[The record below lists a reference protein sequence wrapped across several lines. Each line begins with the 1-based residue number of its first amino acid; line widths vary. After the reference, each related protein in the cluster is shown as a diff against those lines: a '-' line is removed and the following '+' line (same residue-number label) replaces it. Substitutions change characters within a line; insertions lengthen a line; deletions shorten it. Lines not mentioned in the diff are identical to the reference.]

1 MKAARLH
8 GFKDIFHPDT
18 EKLRRVENKTKKVF
32 ERFGFSEIIIPILEL
47 SGVYSTGLGDTTDI
61 VQKEM
66 YTFETKGGE
75 WVSMRPEGTA
85 GVVRAFIEHSLH
97 RKSPVTKLYY
107 SGEMFRHEKPQEG
120 RQRSF
125 NQIGAELF
133 GSRDPLADS
142 EIIAMLWLA
151 ITELGLSDHVELE
164 LNSIGKPAER
174 EQYKEDLLD
183 HFSSSNKE
191 SHLASPNKDSLCE
204 NCRNRLNTNP
214 LRILDCKTEICREA
228 TSEIP
233 FSILDY
239 LSKESGERLDALKFS
254 LGEKSIP
261 YRLNPRIVRG
271 LDYYTDTVFEVT
283 TDKLGSQNAVAAGG
297 RYDLLVERMGGP
309 ETPAVGF
316 AMGLERILLLLEKTG
331 TRRNSPGK
339 KQLVCIIHI
348 GEEARGEAAK
358 IADDLRKKGMRVET
372 EYENKSLK
380 SQMRKANRTG
390 AAYSVIIGEDELRK
404 KVFSLRNMRTG
415 EEKTFPLEKLADL
428 GGHGDF
434 RKLL

>member
-1 MKAARLH
+1 MKRARLH
-8 GFKDIFHPDT
+8 GFKDIFNPET
-18 EKLRRVENKTKKVF
+18 EKLRLVESNVKEVF
-32 ERFGFSEIIIPILEL
+32 ERFGFSEIIIPVLEL

-66 YTFETKGGE
+66 YSFETKGGE
-75 WVSMRPEGTA
+75 QVSMRPEGTA

-97 RKSPVTKLYY
+97 RKLPVTKLHY
-107 SGEMFRHEKPQEG
+107 SGEMFRYEKPQEG

-142 EIIAMLWLA
+142 EIIAMLWIA

-174 EQYKEDLLD
+174 DLYKKALTDFL
-183 HFSSSNKE
+183 F
-191 SHLASPNKDSLCE
+191 PNKDSLCE
-204 NCRNRLNTNP
+204 NCQKRLDTNP
-214 LRILDCKTEICREA
+214 LRILDCKTGTCREV

-233 FSILDY
+233 FSIRDY
-239 LSKESGERLDALKFS
+239 LSEQSNEHLEALTSS
-254 LGEKSIP
+254 LKGKSIP

-316 AMGLERILLLLEKTG
+316 AIGLERILLLLEKTG

-339 KQLVCIIHI
+339 KQIVCVIHI
-348 GEEARGEAAK
+348 GDRARIAAAE
-358 IADDLRKKGMRVET
+358 IAHDLRKKGIRVET

-390 AAYSVIIGEDELRK
+390 ATHSVIIGEDELRGEI
-404 KVFSLRNMRTG
+404 FSLRNMKTG
-415 EEKTFPLEKLADL
+415 EEKTFPLKKLADI

>member
-1 MKAARLH
+1 MKATRLH
-8 GFKDIFHPDT
+8 GFKDIFHPET
-18 EKLRRVENKTKKVF
+18 EKLRLAESKTKEVF
-32 ERFGFSEIIIPILEL
+32 ERFGFSEIIIPILEP

-75 WVSMRPEGTA
+75 MVSMRPEGTA

-133 GSRDPLADS
+133 GPRDPLADS
-142 EIIAMLWLA
+142 EIIEMLWLA
-151 ITELGLSDHVELE
+151 VTELGISDHVELE
-164 LNSIGKPAER
+164 LNSIGRPAER
-174 EQYKEDLLD
+174 ERYKKALTDFL
-183 HFSSSNKE
+183 
-191 SHLASPNKDSLCE
+191 SPKKDSLCE
-204 NCRNRLNTNP
+204 NCRNRLGANP
-214 LRILDCKTEICREA
+214 LRILDCKTGECREA

-233 FSILDY
+233 FSIRDY
-239 LSKESGERLDALKFS
+239 LSKQSSENLDALASS

-261 YRLNPRIVRG
+261 YRINPRIVRG

-283 TDKLGSQNAVAAGG
+283 TYRLGSQNAVAAGG

-316 AMGLERILLLLEKTG
+316 AIGLERILLLLERTG

-339 KQLVCIIHI
+339 KQLVSVIHI
-348 GEEARGEAAK
+348 GEEARGKAAT
-358 IADDLRKKGMRVET
+358 IARDLRKKGMRVET

-390 AAYSVIIGEDELRK
+390 AAYSVIIGENELRENI
-404 KVFSLRNMRTG
+404 FSLRDMKSG
-415 EEKTFPLEKLADL
+415 EERTFPLEKLAGL
-428 GGHGDF
+428 RGHGDF
-434 RKLL
+434 RKLF

>member
-8 GFKDIFHPDT
+8 GFKDIFHPET
-18 EKLRRVENKTKKVF
+18 EKLRLVESKTKEVF
-32 ERFGFSEIIIPILEL
+32 ERFGFSEIIIPILEP

-85 GVVRAFIEHSLH
+85 GVVRAFIEHSLY

-151 ITELGLSDHVELE
+151 IVELGLSDHVELE
-164 LNSIGKPAER
+164 LNSIGQPAER
-174 EQYKEDLLD
+174 ERYKKALLD
-183 HFSSSNKE
+183 F
-191 SHLASPNKDSLCE
+191 LSPNKDSLCE
-204 NCRNRLNTNP
+204 NCQNRLGANP
-214 LRILDCKTEICREA
+214 LRILDCKTGTCREI

-233 FSILDY
+233 FSIRDY
-239 LSKESGERLDALKFS
+239 LSEQSSRHLDTLTSS

-271 LDYYTDTVFEVT
+271 LDYYTDTVFEIT
-283 TDKLGSQNAVAAGG
+283 TDNLGSQNAVAAGG

-316 AMGLERILLLLEKTG
+316 AMGLERILLLLEKTK

-339 KQLVCIIHI
+339 KQLVSVIHI
-348 GEEARGEAAK
+348 GEEARGKAAK
-358 IADDLRKKGMRVET
+358 IADDLRKRGMRVET

-404 KVFSLRNMRTG
+404 EIFSLRNMRTG
-415 EEKTFPLEKLADL
+415 EEKAVPLKKLADL
-428 GGHGDF
+428 RGHADF

>member
-8 GFKDIFHPDT
+8 GFKDIFHPET
-18 EKLRRVENKTKKVF
+18 EKLRLVESKTKEVF
-32 ERFGFSEIIIPILEL
+32 ERFGFSEIIIPILEP
-47 SGVYSTGLGDTTDI
+47 SEVYSTGLGDTTDI

-85 GVVRAFIEHSLH
+85 GVVRAFIENSLY

-125 NQIGAELF
+125 NQVGAELF

-164 LNSIGKPAER
+164 LNSIGKPTER
-174 EQYKEDLLD
+174 ERYKKALTDFL
-183 HFSSSNKE
+183 
-191 SHLASPNKDSLCE
+191 SPKKDSLCE
-204 NCRNRLNTNP
+204 NCQNRLGTNP
-214 LRILDCKTEICREA
+214 LRILDCKTRICREI

-233 FSILDY
+233 FSIRDY
-239 LSKESGERLDALKFS
+239 LSEQSGEHLDILTSS

-316 AMGLERILLLLEKTG
+316 AMGLERILLLLEKTK
-331 TRRNSPGK
+331 TRRNAPGR
-339 KQLVCIIHI
+339 KQLVCVIHI
-348 GEEARGEAAK
+348 GDEARGEATK

-390 AAYSVIIGEDELRK
+390 AAYSIIIGEDELRRE
-404 KVFSLRNMRTG
+404 VFSLRNMKTG
-415 EEKTFPLEKLADL
+415 EEKTFPLKTLADL
-428 GGHGDF
+428 RGHGDF

>member
-1 MKAARLH
+1 MKTARLH
-8 GFKDIFHPDT
+8 GFKDIFHPET
-18 EKLRRVENKTKKVF
+18 EKLRLVGSKTKEVF
-32 ERFGFSEIIIPILEL
+32 ERFGFSEIVIPILEP

-75 WVSMRPEGTA
+75 RVSMRPEGTA
-85 GVVRAFIEHSLH
+85 GVVRAFIEHSLY
-97 RKSPVTKLYY
+97 RRSPVTKLYY
-107 SGEMFRHEKPQEG
+107 SGKMFRHEKPQEG

-133 GSRDPLADS
+133 GSRDPLSDS

-164 LNSIGKPAER
+164 LNSIGQPAER
-174 EQYKEDLLD
+174 ERYKKALLD
-183 HFSSSNKE
+183 FLFPKE
-191 SHLASPNKDSLCE
+191 NSLCE
-204 NCRNRLNTNP
+204 NCRRRLDTNP
-214 LRILDCKTEICREA
+214 LRILDCKTRTCREA

-233 FSILDY
+233 FSVRDY
-239 LSKESGERLDALKFS
+239 LSAKSSEHLDALASS
-254 LGEKSIP
+254 LAEKSIP

-271 LDYYTDTVFEVT
+271 LDYYTDTVFEIT

-309 ETPAVGF
+309 ATPAVGF

-331 TRRNSPGK
+331 TRRNVPGR
-339 KQLVCIIHI
+339 KQLVYVIHI
-348 GEEARGEAAK
+348 GDEARSKTAK
-358 IADDLRKKGMRVET
+358 MADDLRKKGIRVET

-380 SQMRKANRTG
+380 SQMRKANRSG
-390 AAYSVIIGEDELRK
+390 AAYSVIIGEEELRREI
-404 KVFSLRNMRTG
+404 FSLRNMKTG
-415 EEKTFPLEKLADL
+415 EEKTFPLKKLADL
-428 GGHGDF
+428 RGHGDF

>member
-1 MKAARLH
+1 MKASRLH
-8 GFKDIFHPDT
+8 GFKDIFHPET
-18 EKLRRVENKTKKVF
+18 EKLRLLESKTKGVF
-32 ERFGFSEIIIPILEL
+32 ERFGFSEIIIPVLEL

-174 EQYKEDLLD
+174 EQYKQAFLKF
-183 HFSSSNKE
+183 FSSTNF
-191 SHLASPNKDSLCE
+191 PTKDYLCE
-204 NCRNRLNTNP
+204 NCRNRLSTNP
-214 LRILDCKTEICREA
+214 LRILDCKTETCREV

-233 FSILDY
+233 FSIQDY
-239 LSKESGERLDALKFS
+239 LSEQSKEHLEALKSS

-261 YRLNPRIVRG
+261 FRPNSRIVRG
-271 LDYYTDTVFEVT
+271 LDYYTDTVFEIT

-316 AMGLERILLLLEKTG
+316 AIGLERILLLLEKTG

-339 KQLVCIIHI
+339 KQLVCVIHI

-358 IADDLRKKGMRVET
+358 IANDLRKKGMRVET

-390 AAYSVIIGEDELRK
+390 AAYSVIIGDDELRK

-415 EEKTFPLEKLADL
+415 EEKAFPLKKLADL
-428 GGHGDF
+428 RGHGDF

>member
-1 MKAARLH
+1 MKTARLH
-8 GFKDIFHPDT
+8 GFKDLFHPET
-18 EKLRRVENKTKKVF
+18 RKLRHVESGIGEVF

-47 SGVYSTGLGDTTDI
+47 SEVYSTGLGNTTDI

-66 YTFETKGGE
+66 YTFETRGE
-75 WVSMRPEGTA
+75 ERVSMRPEGTA
-85 GVVRAFIEHSLH
+85 GVVRAFIEHSLY

-107 SGEMFRHEKPQEG
+107 SGEMFRYEKPQEG

-125 NQIGAELF
+125 RQTGAELF
-133 GSRDPLADS
+133 GSSDPLADS

-151 ITELGLSDHVELE
+151 ITELGLSEHVELE
-164 LNSIGKPAER
+164 LNSIGKPTER
-174 EQYKEDLLD
+174 EQYKEALVGFL
-183 HFSSSNKE
+183 
-191 SHLASPNKDSLCE
+191 SPKKDSLCE
-204 NCRNRLNTNP
+204 NCRNRLGTNP
-214 LRILDCKTEICREA
+214 LRILDCKTGTCREM

-233 FSILDY
+233 FSIQDY
-239 LSKESGERLDALKFS
+239 LSEQSSEHLGALVSS
-254 LGEKSIP
+254 LKGKSIP
-261 YRLNPRIVRG
+261 CRLNPRIVRG
-271 LDYYTDTVFEVT
+271 LDYYTDTVFELT

-309 ETPAVGF
+309 ATPAVGF
-316 AMGLERILLLLEKTG
+316 AIGLERILLLLEKTG
-331 TRRNSPGK
+331 TRKNSPGK

-348 GEEARGEAAK
+348 GDEARGEAAK
-358 IADDLRKKGMRVET
+358 IADDLRKKGIRVET

>member
-1 MKAARLH
+1 MKIARLH
-8 GFKDIFHPDT
+8 GFKDICYPET
-18 EKLRRVENKTKKVF
+18 EKLRLVESSITDVF
-32 ERFGFSEIIIPILEL
+32 KRFGFSEITIPILEL

-85 GVVRAFIEHSLH
+85 GVVRAFIENSLY

-107 SGEMFRHEKPQEG
+107 SGEMFRYEKPQEG

-142 EIIAMLWLA
+142 DIIAMLWLA
-151 ITELGLSDHVELE
+151 ITELGLSDHVKLE
-164 LNSIGKPAER
+164 LNSIGKPLER
-174 EQYKEDLLD
+174 ERYKESLIEFL
-183 HFSSSNKE
+183 
-191 SHLASPNKDSLCE
+191 SPKKDSLCE
-204 NCRNRLNTNP
+204 NCQNRLSTNP
-214 LRILDCKTEICREA
+214 LRILDCKTGACREV
-228 TSEIP
+228 TSDIP
-233 FSILDY
+233 FSIHDH
-239 LSKESGERLDALKFS
+239 LSEQSREHLDALLFS
-254 LGEKSIP
+254 LREKSIP
-261 YRLNPRIVRG
+261 YRLNHRIVRG

-309 ETPAVGF
+309 QTPAVGF
-316 AMGLERILLLLEKTG
+316 AMGVERIMLLLEKTG

-339 KQLVCIIHI
+339 KQIVCVIHI
-348 GEEARGEAAK
+348 GENARGVAVK
-358 IADDLRKKGMRVET
+358 IADGLRKKGLRVET

-390 AAYSVIIGEDELRK
+390 ATYSVIIGEDELRK
-404 KVFSLRNMRTG
+404 DLFSLRNMKTG
-415 EEKTFPLEKLADL
+415 EEKSFPLKKLADL
-428 GGHGDF
+428 EGHGDF

>member
-1 MKAARLH
+1 MKSARLH
-8 GFKDIFHPDT
+8 GFKDIFHPET
-18 EKLRRVENKTKKVF
+18 EKLRLAESKIKEVF
-32 ERFGFSEIIIPILEL
+32 ERFGFSEIIIPILEP
-47 SGVYSTGLGDTTDI
+47 SGVYSTGLGVTTDI

-85 GVVRAFIEHSLH
+85 GVVRAFIEHSLD

-125 NQIGAELF
+125 NQMGAELF
-133 GSRDPLADS
+133 GSSDPLADS
-142 EIIAMLWLA
+142 EVIAMLWLA

-164 LNSIGKPAER
+164 LNSIGKPDER
-174 EQYKEDLLD
+174 ERYKEALTGFL
-183 HFSSSNKE
+183 
-191 SHLASPNKDSLCE
+191 SPKKDSLCE
-204 NCRNRLNTNP
+204 NCQNRLGTNP
-214 LRILDCKTEICREA
+214 LRILDCKTPECREV
-228 TSEIP
+228 TSGIP
-233 FSILDY
+233 FSIRDY
-239 LSKESGERLDALKFS
+239 LSEQSSGHLDALSAS

-261 YRLNPRIVRG
+261 YRLNPAIVRG

-283 TDKLGSQNAVAAGG
+283 TDRLGSQNAVAAGG

-316 AMGLERILLLLEKTG
+316 AIGLERILLLLEKTG

-339 KQLVCIIHI
+339 KQLVCVIHI
-348 GEEARGEAAK
+348 GDEARGKAAK
-358 IADDLRKKGMRVET
+358 IADDLRRKGMRVET

-390 AAYSVIIGEDELRK
+390 AAYSVIIGEDELRRE
-404 KVFSLRNMRTG
+404 VFSLRNMRTG
-415 EEKTFPLEKLADL
+415 EERTFPLEKLADL
-428 GGHGDF
+428 RGHGDF

>member
-8 GFKDIFHPDT
+8 GFKDILHPETD
-18 EKLRRVENKTKKVF
+18 KLRLVESKIKEVF

-47 SGVYSTGLGDTTDI
+47 SEVYSTGLGNTTDI
-61 VQKEM
+61 IQKEM

-85 GVVRAFIEHSLH
+85 GVVRAFIEHSLY

-133 GSRDPLADS
+133 GSRDPLSDS
-142 EIIAMLWLA
+142 EIIAMLWLT
-151 ITELGLSDHVELE
+151 ITELDLLEHVQLE

-174 EQYKEDLLD
+174 ERYKKALLD
-183 HFSSSNKE
+183 F
-191 SHLASPNKDSLCE
+191 LSPKKDSLCE
-204 NCRNRLNTNP
+204 NCRNRLSTNP
-214 LRILDCKTEICREA
+214 LRILDCKTGTCNEIV
-228 TSEIP
+228 SHIP
-233 FSILDY
+233 FLVRDY
-239 LSKESGERLDALKFS
+239 LSEQSSNHMDALTRF

-271 LDYYTDTVFEVT
+271 LDYYTDTVFEIT
-283 TDKLGSQNAVAAGG
+283 TNELGSQNAVAAGG

-309 ETPAVGF
+309 QTPAVGF
-316 AMGLERILLLLEKTG
+316 AIGLERVLLLLEKMR

-339 KQLVCIIHI
+339 KQLVSIIHI
-348 GEEARGEAAK
+348 GEVARVQAAK
-358 IADDLRKKGMRVET
+358 MAYDLRKKGMKVET

-390 AAYSVIIGEDELRK
+390 ATHSIIVGEDELRK
-404 KVFSLRNMRTG
+404 KIFSLRNMKTG
-415 EEKTFPLEKLADL
+415 KEKSFPLEKLAGL
-428 GGHGDF
+428 RGHGDL
-434 RKLL
+434 RKLI

>member
-1 MKAARLH
+1 MKTPRLH
-8 GFKDIFHPDT
+8 GFKDIFHP
-18 EKLRRVENKTKKVF
+18 ESERLRLVEGSIREVF
-32 ERFGFSEIIIPILEL
+32 ERFGFSEVIIPVLEL

-75 WVSMRPEGTA
+75 MVSMRPEGTA
-85 GVVRAFIEHSLH
+85 GVVRAYVGHSLY
-97 RKSPVTKLYY
+97 RKSPVTKLHY

-142 EIIAMLWLA
+142 EIIEMLWLA
-151 ITELGLSDHVELE
+151 VTELGISDHVELE
-164 LNSIGKPAER
+164 LNSIGRPAER
-174 EQYKEDLLD
+174 ERYKKALTDFL
-183 HFSSSNKE
+183 
-191 SHLASPNKDSLCE
+191 SPKKDSLCE
-204 NCRNRLNTNP
+204 NCRNRLGANP
-214 LRILDCKTEICREA
+214 LRILDCKTGECREA
-228 TSEIP
+228 TSGIP

-239 LSKESGERLDALKFS
+239 LSEQSGRHLGALEAS

-261 YRLNPRIVRG
+261 YRINPRIVRG

-283 TDKLGSQNAVAAGG
+283 TDRLGSQNAVAAGG

-316 AMGLERILLLLEKTG
+316 AIGLERVLLLLERTG
-331 TRRNSPGK
+331 TRRNAPGK
-339 KQLVCIIHI
+339 KQSVCVIHI
-348 GEEARGEAAK
+348 GEEARGKAAT
-358 IADDLRKKGMRVET
+358 IARDLRKKGMRVET

-390 AAYSVIIGEDELRK
+390 AAYSVIIGENELRENI
-404 KVFSLRNMRTG
+404 FSLRDMKSG
-415 EEKTFPLEKLADL
+415 EERTFPLEKLAGL
-428 GGHGDF
+428 RGHGDF
-434 RKLL
+434 RKLF

>member
-1 MKAARLH
+1 MKATRLH
-8 GFKDIFHPDT
+8 GFKDIFHPET
-18 EKLRRVENKTKKVF
+18 EKLRLVESKTREVF
-32 ERFGFSEIIIPILEL
+32 ERFGFSEIIIPVLEP
-47 SGVYSTGLGDTTDI
+47 SGVYSTGLGDSTDI

-66 YTFETKGGE
+66 YAFETRGGE
-75 WVSMRPEGTA
+75 RVSMRPEGTA
-85 GVVRAFIEHSLH
+85 GVVRAFVEHSLH

-125 NQIGAELF
+125 RQAGAELF

-174 EQYKEDLLD
+174 ERYKEALLG
-183 HFSSSNKE
+183 F
-191 SHLASPNKDSLCE
+191 LSPRKDSLCE
-204 NCRNRLNTNP
+204 NCRNRLGTNP
-214 LRILDCKTEICREA
+214 LRILDCKTGTCREA
-228 TSEIP
+228 VSGIP
-233 FSILDY
+233 FSVRDY
-239 LSKESGERLDALKFS
+239 LSEQSGGHLDALASS
-254 LGEKSIP
+254 LAEKSIP
-261 YRLNPRIVRG
+261 YRLNPKIVRG

-283 TDKLGSQNAVAAGG
+283 TDRLGSQNAVAAGG

-316 AMGLERILLLLEKTG
+316 AMGLERVLLLLERTG
-331 TRRNSPGK
+331 GRRNSPGK
-339 KQLVCIIHI
+339 KQLVCVIHI
-348 GEEARGEAAK
+348 GEEARREAAR
-358 IADDLRKKGMRVET
+358 IANDLRKKGMRVET

-380 SQMRKANRTG
+380 SQMRKANRAG
-390 AAYSVIIGEDELRK
+390 AAHSVIIGENELRER
-404 KVFSLRNMRTG
+404 VFSLRDMKTG
-415 EEKTFPLEKLADL
+415 EEKTFPLEKLAGL
-428 GGHGDF
+428 RGHGDF

>member
-1 MKAARLH
+1 MKSARLH
-8 GFKDIFHPDT
+8 GFKDIFHPET
-18 EKLRRVENKTKKVF
+18 EKLRLVESKAKEVF

-107 SGEMFRHEKPQEG
+107 SGEMFRYEKPQEG

-125 NQIGAELF
+125 RQVGAELF
-133 GSRDPLADS
+133 GSSDPLADS

-151 ITELGLSDHVELE
+151 IAELGLSDHVELE

-174 EQYKEDLLD
+174 ELYKKNLLE
-183 HFSSSNKE
+183 F
-191 SHLASPNKDSLCE
+191 LSPKKDSLCE
-204 NCRNRLNTNP
+204 NCRNRLGTNP
-214 LRILDCKTEICREA
+214 LRVLDCKTGTCREV

-233 FSILDY
+233 FSIRDY
-239 LSKESGERLDALKFS
+239 LSKKSREHLDVLTSS
-254 LGEKSIP
+254 LDEKSIP

-283 TDKLGSQNAVAAGG
+283 TDRLGSQNAVAAGG
-297 RYDLLVERMGGP
+297 RYDLLVERMGGT

-316 AMGLERILLLLEKTG
+316 AMGVERILLLLDKTK
-331 TRRNSPGK
+331 TRRNSPGE

-348 GEEARGEAAK
+348 GDEARGEAAR
-358 IADDLRKKGMRVET
+358 IADSLRKKGMRVEI

-390 AAYSVIIGEDELRK
+390 AAYSVIIGENELRK

-415 EEKTFPLEKLADL
+415 EERTFPLKKLADL
-428 GGHGDF
+428 GRPSDF

>member
-8 GFKDIFHPDT
+8 GFKDIFHPGT
-18 EKLRRVENKTKKVF
+18 ERLRLVDRKTKEVF
-32 ERFGFSEIIIPILEL
+32 ERFGFSEIIIPILEP

-66 YTFETKGGE
+66 YTFKTKGGE

-85 GVVRAFIEHSLH
+85 GVVRAFIEHSLY

-174 EQYKEDLLD
+174 ERYKKALLD
-183 HFSSSNKE
+183 YFFSPKEE
-191 SHLASPNKDSLCE
+191 SHLPSLKKDSLCE
-204 NCRNRLNTNP
+204 NCQNRLGTNP
-214 LRILDCKTEICREA
+214 LRILDCKTRTCREV

-233 FSILDY
+233 FTIRDY
-239 LSKESGERLDALKFS
+239 LSEQSSEHLDTLTSS
-254 LGEKSIP
+254 LGEKFIP
-261 YRLNPRIVRG
+261 YKLNPRIVRG
-271 LDYYTDTVFEVT
+271 LDYYTDTVFEIT

-316 AMGLERILLLLEKTG
+316 AMGVERILLLLEKTK

-339 KQLVCIIHI
+339 KQLVCVIHI

-358 IADDLRKKGMRVET
+358 IADGLRKKGMRVET

-390 AAYSVIIGEDELRK
+390 AAYSVLIGEDELRREI
-404 KVFSLRNMRTG
+404 FSLRNMRTG
-415 EEKTFPLEKLADL
+415 EEKAVPLKKLADL
-428 GGHGDF
+428 RGHADF

>member
-8 GFKDIFHPDT
+8 GFKDTFHPET
-18 EKLRRVENKTKKVF
+18 EKLRLVESKTKEVF

-125 NQIGAELF
+125 SQIGAELF
-133 GSRDPLADS
+133 GSSDPLADS

-174 EQYKEDLLD
+174 EQYKKALTDFL
-183 HFSSSNKE
+183 
-191 SHLASPNKDSLCE
+191 SPNKNSLCE
-204 NCRNRLNTNP
+204 NCQNRLGTNP

-239 LSKESGERLDALKFS
+239 LSKESGEHLDALKFS

-271 LDYYTDTVFEVT
+271 LDYYTDTVFEIT

-316 AMGLERILLLLEKTG
+316 AIGLERILLLLEKTG

-339 KQLVCIIHI
+339 KQLVCVIHI
-348 GEEARGEAAK
+348 GDEARGEAAK
-358 IADDLRKKGMRVET
+358 IADGLRKKGMRVET

-380 SQMRKANRTG
+380 SQMRRANRTG
-390 AAYSVIIGEDELRK
+390 AAYSIIIGEDELRRE
-404 KVFSLRNMRTG
+404 VFSLRNMKTG
-415 EEKTFPLEKLADL
+415 EEKTIPLEKLAAL

>member
-8 GFKDIFHPDT
+8 GFKDIFHPET
-18 EKLRRVENKTKKVF
+18 ERLRLVESKTKEVF
-32 ERFGFSEIIIPILEL
+32 ERFGFSEIIIPILEP

-85 GVVRAFIEHSLH
+85 GVVRAFIEHSLY

-107 SGEMFRHEKPQEG
+107 TGEMFRHEKPQEG

-174 EQYKEDLLD
+174 ERYKKALTDFL
-183 HFSSSNKE
+183 
-191 SHLASPNKDSLCE
+191 SPKKDSLCE
-204 NCRNRLNTNP
+204 NCQNRLNTNP
-214 LRILDCKTEICREA
+214 LRILDCKTRTCREV

-233 FSILDY
+233 FSIRDY
-239 LSKESGERLDALKFS
+239 LSEQSSEHLDTLTSS

-261 YRLNPRIVRG
+261 YKLNSRIVRG
-271 LDYYTDTVFEVT
+271 LDYYTDTVFEIT

-316 AMGLERILLLLEKTG
+316 AMGLERILLLLEKTK

-339 KQLVCIIHI
+339 KQLVCVIHI

-372 EYENKSLK
+372 EYESKSLK

-390 AAYSVIIGEDELRK
+390 ATYSVIIGEDELRGK
-404 KVFSLRNMRTG
+404 IFSLRNMRTG
-415 EEKTFPLEKLADL
+415 EEKAVPLKKLADL
-428 GGHGDF
+428 RGHADF

>member
-8 GFKDIFHPDT
+8 GFKDIFHPET
-18 EKLRRVENKTKKVF
+18 EKLRLVQSRITEVF
-32 ERFGFSEIIIPILEL
+32 GRFGFSEIITPVLEL

-66 YTFETKGGE
+66 YSFETKGGE
-75 WVSMRPEGTA
+75 RVSMRPEGTA
-85 GVVRAFIEHSLH
+85 GVVRAFIENSLY

-133 GSRDPLADS
+133 GSKDPLADS

-151 ITELGLSDHVELE
+151 LAELGISDHTELE
-164 LNSIGKPAER
+164 LNSIGAPAER
-174 EQYKEDLLD
+174 ELYKKALIEFL
-183 HFSSSNKE
+183 
-191 SHLASPNKDSLCE
+191 SPKKDSLCD
-204 NCRNRLNTNP
+204 NCQNRLGTNP
-214 LRILDCKTEICREA
+214 LRILDCKTGACREA

-233 FSILDY
+233 FSILDH
-239 LSKESGERLDALKFS
+239 LSEQSREHLHALTRS
-254 LGEKSIP
+254 LEQKSIP

-271 LDYYTDTVFEVT
+271 LDYYTDTVFEIT

-309 ETPAVGF
+309 QTPAVGF
-316 AMGLERILLLLEKTG
+316 AIGLERILLLLEKTE
-331 TRRNSPGK
+331 TQRNSPGE
-339 KQLVCIIHI
+339 KQLICIIHI
-348 GEEARGEAAK
+348 GDEARSEAARM
-358 IADDLRKKGMRVET
+358 ADELRRKGMRVET

-390 AAYSVIIGEDELRK
+390 ASYSVIIGEDELSK
-404 KVFSLRNMRTG
+404 KVFSLRNMASG
-415 EEKTFPLEKLADL
+415 EEKTFPLEKLAGL